1 MELSKYFYSS
11 ATSTNNLIYFNLEN
25 LQLLTLASEN
35 CFENFP
41 HVKKINLK
49 NVRIE
54 VRLIFVK
61 LLITICL
68 LKEIPSRGLKLESDH
83 LTFEDCSIGEIARA
97 GVYTDVDNLILINNR
112 FDSIKTHAFSGN
124 INVFNFTGNTVKM
137 LEDEAF
143 QLSALNIEFSNN
155 NIESI
160 KGLFKK
166 QQNSFKF

>member
-1 MELSKYFYSS
+1 M
-11 ATSTNNLIYFNLEN
+11 
-25 LQLLTLASEN
+25 
-35 CFENFP
+35 
-41 HVKKINLK
+41 KKINLK

-61 LLITICL
+61 LLITTCL

-97 GVYTDVDNLILINNR
+97 GVYTDVDNLILINNH

-124 INVFNFTGNTVKM
+124 INVFNFTGNTVNM

-160 KGLFKK
+160 KIKVNVWIKHKSLCTKTGPLNCISYHLTRGSK
-166 QQNSFKF
+166 